1 MVRYISIRF
10 AQTLVALLGV
20 LFIVFCVA
28 RLSGDPVTLLAPVD
42 TQSFTEA
49 DLNAMREKLGLNDPL
64 YVQFAD
70 FLGNAVQGDFGR
82 SFHWGEPALPLVMG
96 RIPATLELSIVAF
109 LTSMAISF
117 PVGILAAVKRDT
129 WIDSAARTIAL
140 FGQSIPNFWLG
151 IMLILLFAVDLRWLP
166 TSGRG
171 GLDHLILPV
180 LTVSAFGSAGMIRLL
195 RSGMLDVLDSEYI
208 KLARSKG
215 LPERMVVW
223 KHALRNAAIPLVTIM
238 AIQIARLASGAVVVE
253 TIFAWPGV
261 GRLTLQAL
269 NARDY
274 PVMETAVFLTSS
286 MILMANFLADI
297 MYAVIDPRIR
307 LSGSS

>member
-1 MVRYISIRF
+1 MLRYIILRF
-10 AQTLVALLGV
+10 MQTLLALLGV
-20 LFIVFCVA
+20 LFIVFSVA

-42 TQSFTEA
+42 TQSFTEE
-49 DLNAMREKLGLNDPL
+49 DLQALREKLGLTKPL
-64 YVQFAD
+64 YVQFGE
-70 FLGNAVQGDFGR
+70 FLGDAVRGDFGR
-82 SFHWGEPALPLVMG
+82 SFHWGEPALPLVLG
-96 RIPATLELSIVAF
+96 RIPATLELAIAAF
-109 LTSMAISF
+109 LLSMAISF

-129 WIDSAARTIAL
+129 WLDRGARTLAL
-140 FGQSIPNFWLG
+140 LGQSIPNFWLG
-151 IMLILLFAVDLRWLP
+151 IMLILFFAVRLRWLP

-180 LTVSAFGSAGMIRLL
+180 LTISAFGSAGMIRLL

-215 LPERMVVW
+215 LPERVVIW

-261 GRLTLQAL
+261 GR
-269 NARDY
+269 
-274 PVMETAVFLTSS
+274 
-286 MILMANFLADI
+286 
-297 MYAVIDPRIR
+297 
-307 LSGSS
+307 